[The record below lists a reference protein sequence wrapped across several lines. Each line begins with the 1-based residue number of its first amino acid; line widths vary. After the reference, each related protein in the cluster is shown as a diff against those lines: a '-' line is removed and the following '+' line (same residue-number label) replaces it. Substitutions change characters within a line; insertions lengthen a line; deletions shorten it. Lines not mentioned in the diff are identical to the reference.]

1 MKKTII
7 ATLLSAA
14 VLAPAGAQN
23 YKDSRY
29 YDRQT
34 GRLEYGK
41 QNGRS
46 TSSYRYA
53 RTADDSKSPYIGFRI
68 GPSFTT
74 VSSDDPYLDG
84 GSMKTGLNV
93 GIAVAAPVSY
103 SAPLYLESGLSYTE
117 KGGKGKNTD
126 NRKFTDHLNYLEI
139 PLVFKYRHAFD
150 EHFKIEPY
158 FGGYFAV
165 GVGGKIKDFA
175 NREAHS
181 SFSDDADGS
190 FRRCDGGLR
199 FGVGA
204 SYDMFYMELGYDLG
218 LANICHDTFDTSRN
232 GALLLNF
239 GVNL

>member
-1 MKKTII
+1 M
-7 ATLLSAA
+7 
-14 VLAPAGAQN
+14 
-23 YKDSRY
+23 D
-29 YDRQT
+29 
-34 GRLEYGK
+34 
-41 QNGRS
+41 
-46 TSSYRYA
+46 
-53 RTADDSKSPYIGFRI
+53 F
-68 GPSFTT
+68 
-74 VSSDDPYLDG
+74 
-84 GSMKTGLNV
+84 V
-93 GIAVAAPVSY
+93 GIRWVVKCR
-103 SAPLYLESGLSYTE
+103 EG
-117 KGGKGKNTD
+117 
-126 NRKFTDHLNYLEI
+126 
-139 PLVFKYRHAFD
+139 FD
-150 EHFKIEPY
+150 EGFKIEPY
-158 FGGYFAV
+158 GGGYFAV